1 MKTLFLLICLILIS
15 MPCPCRAGASKT
27 PAQDE
32 ESIVLAALKRIAKG
46 TILTEREAGNVSL
59 SISPTKAFVSISF

>member
-1 MKTLFLLICLILIS
+1 